1 MPEITPHPAEV
12 RAAETIGNHLRGCA
26 DEQDGDASPTNLAR
40 LIARHTRVGEL
51 INMIRLMIDYNV
63 NHAMREQA
71 RKLLA
76 EMEKP

>member
-1 MPEITPHPAEV
+1 MPEVKPHPAEV
-12 RAAETIGNHLRGCA
+12 RAAEAIGNHLRGCA
-26 DEQDGDASPTNLAR
+26 DEQDGDASPPSLGNI
-40 LIARHTRVGEL
+40 IARHTRVGEL

-63 NHAMREQA
+63 NYAMREQA